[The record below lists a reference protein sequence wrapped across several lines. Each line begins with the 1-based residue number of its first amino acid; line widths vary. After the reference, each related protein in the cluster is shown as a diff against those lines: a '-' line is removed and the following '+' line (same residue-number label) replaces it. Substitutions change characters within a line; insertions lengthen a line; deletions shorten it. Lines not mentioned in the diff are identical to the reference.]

1 MADLLTKLCSQYKCD
16 KSDRNHKYTP
26 LYHTRLNEHRHE
38 KFHMLEFGYGVGK
51 SVKMWLDYFTSANLV
66 SVDIRDV
73 PDFKHPR
80 FEYVQSDQIDIQTM
94 SRVIVN
100 YHEFFLIIDD
110 ASHVPED
117 QQFTL
122 GYMFPFV
129 ESGGWYVIEDLKCKR
144 NHSDRLPQ
152 CKKTIPVLQKYID
165 TAGLFDSPA
174 LNEHQKMYLRDHI
187 KSIKIYNKI
196 AFIRKR

>member
-1 MADLLTKLCSQYKCD
+1 MGDLLTKLSRKYKCD
-16 KSDRNHKYTP
+16 KSDKRHGYTP
-26 LYHTRLNEHRHE
+26 LYHARFNQHREE

-51 SVKMWLDYFTSANLV
+51 STKMWLDYFPNANLV
-66 SVDIRDV
+66 TADIRDV
-73 PDFKHPR
+73 PDFKDPR
-80 FEYVQSDQIDIQTM
+80 FEYIQSDQIDVLTIGK
-94 SRVIVN
+94 VIIK
-100 YHEFFLIIDD
+100 YHEFFIIIDD

-117 QQFTL
+117 QQYTL

-144 NHSDRLPQ
+144 SHSQRLPR

-174 LNEHQKMYLRDHI
+174 LNKNQKMYLRDHI
-187 KSIKIYNKI
+187 KDIKIYDKI

>member
-1 MADLLTKLCSQYKCD
+1 MADLLTQLSSKYKCD

-26 LYHTRLNEHRHE
+26 LYHVRLNEHREE

-51 SVKMWLDYFTSANLV
+51 SAKMWLDYFPNANLV
-66 SVDIRDV
+66 TVDIRDV
-73 PDFKHPR
+73 PDFQHPR
-80 FEYVQSDQIDIQTM
+80 FEYFQADQTDVQAVSN
-94 SRVIVN
+94 VILK
-100 YHEFFLIIDD
+100 YHEFFMIVDD

-129 ESGGWYVIEDLKCKR
+129 EEGGWYVIEDLKCR
-144 NHSDRLPQ
+144 RSHSTRLPQ
-152 CKKTIPVLQKYID
+152 CKKTIPVLQKYIK

-174 LNEHQKMYLRDHI
+174 LNENQKMYLRDHI
-187 KSIKIYNKI
+187 KNIKIYDKI